1 MNAFA
6 VDLDEALNQ
15 LEQEEEEFKSKKIKS
30 NLTWPNK
37 KRPSKNFQFSIIKT
51 SMHAWSHQQHLIKI
65 LARVKMKTEKKNQ
78 VTKKSRMRKSLSW
91 AMSKS

>member
-30 NLTWPNK
+30 NLT
-37 KRPSKNFQFSIIKT
+37 
-51 SMHAWSHQQHLIKI
+51 
-65 LARVKMKTEKKNQ
+65 
-78 VTKKSRMRKSLSW
+78 
-91 AMSKS
+91 